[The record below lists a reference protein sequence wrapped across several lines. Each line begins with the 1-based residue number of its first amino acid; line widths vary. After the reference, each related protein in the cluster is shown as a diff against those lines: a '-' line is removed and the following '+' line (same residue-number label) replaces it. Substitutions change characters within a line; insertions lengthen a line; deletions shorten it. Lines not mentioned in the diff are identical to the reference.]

1 MTTPLTRSDSFIA
14 HAQRLLNSGCG
25 VIIVRTTEP
34 FRARSSIRT
43 LSAALAQPCWHWD
56 MIRGWYDSN
65 EATKKTIA
73 NTQGG
78 PTPFVAMAGNEMPAH
93 TVGVMLWPHPILK
106 QVPPAV
112 HQLAILCDA
121 LPVKTIKQGNEE
133 IPDRRC
139 LFLLTP
145 PEFDIPNEV
154 RDMIPILDF
163 SVPDREE
170 LRAVLSDSLASAESN
185 GRVPSFSKEDTDT
198 ILSVAAGLTELEAE
212 TAFSLALV
220 THATQLPNIKV
231 DDFCAVVSEAKV
243 DAVKRSDVLEIMPAG
258 SPDDIGGLENLKQ
271 WVAETAVCLSEEAR
285 EAGIDQ
291 PKGVFLAGPPGCLS
305 GDTVIHYR
313 RGKRNSSRPIPLKAL
328 YEKFN
333 GLAKKDRWDIN
344 MPTQLHSWDC
354 ENGVVGYNTV
364 VSVIEAGVKPCVRVT
379 TTQGDSIT
387 LTPDHPI
394 AVPVG
399 GFSPPSALSAG
410 DTILMRGDMKPRYTG
425 GKKLDARPERVTV
438 NVKYHPFGGIK
449 VVDGYNYT
457 RVHRARLV
465 IEALINQVS
474 YEQYV
479 HDLKTDPHSFIKYR
493 FMPSEFEC
501 HHIDGDTLND
511 TPSNIMV
518 CTKAE
523 HAREHGANEN
533 FNVEY
538 TRVAVIQSVESVGD
552 VMTYDVQMA
561 LPHDNFVA
569 DGFIVHNTGKSAS
582 AKAIAGVLRLP
593 LIKFDVSRVFSSLVG
608 SSEQRV
614 KSCLKLIESMAPCVA
629 LVDEVDKV
637 FNVNSGGGDSGV
649 GARVLGT
656 MLTFMQ
662 ESKAGV
668 FWVVTANRVSGLPPE
683 LLRKGRLD
691 ETFAVTVP
699 NEEERMAVLGIHL
712 RKRKHDPDT
721 IEKLDHAAAAS
732 NGFVPAELEAAV
744 NEALKYS
751 FVHKVPVT
759 GGLILEQLSQMK
771 PLSEAFA
778 EQFKEME
785 EWADNNAR
793 PASAARAAAARPA
806 RVVPARDGAAPAPT
820 GRRVRQ
826 LRNQG

>member
-1 MTTPLTRSDSFIA
+1 MTTPLTRSDSFMA

-34 FRARSSIRT
+34 FRARNSIRT
-43 LSAALAQPCWHWD
+43 LSSALSQPCWHWD

-65 EATKKTIA
+65 ESTKKTIA

-78 PTPFVAMAGNEMPAH
+78 PTPFVAMGSNDMPPHA
-93 TVGVMLWPHPILK
+93 VGVMLWPHPILK
-106 QVPPAV
+106 QVPQAV
-112 HQLAILCDA
+112 HQLAILCDS
-121 LPVKTIKQGNEE
+121 LPVKTIKQGSDE

-139 LFLLTP
+139 LFMLTP

-170 LRAVLSDSLASAESN
+170 LRSVLSDSLASAESN
-185 GRVPSFSKEDTDT
+185 GKIPSFNKEDTDT

-271 WVAETAVCLSEEAR
+271 WVAETAICLSEEAR

-291 PKGVFLAGPPGCLS
+291 PKGVFLAGPPG
-305 GDTVIHYR
+305 
-313 RGKRNSSRPIPLKAL
+313 
-328 YEKFN
+328 
-333 GLAKKDRWDIN
+333 
-344 MPTQLHSWDC
+344 
-354 ENGVVGYNTV
+354 
-364 VSVIEAGVKPCVRVT
+364 
-379 TTQGDSIT
+379 
-387 LTPDHPI
+387 
-394 AVPVG
+394 
-399 GFSPPSALSAG
+399 
-410 DTILMRGDMKPRYTG
+410 
-425 GKKLDARPERVTV
+425 
-438 NVKYHPFGGIK
+438 
-449 VVDGYNYT
+449 
-457 RVHRARLV
+457 
-465 IEALINQVS
+465 
-474 YEQYV
+474 
-479 HDLKTDPHSFIKYR
+479 
-493 FMPSEFEC
+493 
-501 HHIDGDTLND
+501 
-511 TPSNIMV
+511 
-518 CTKAE
+518 
-523 HAREHGANEN
+523 
-533 FNVEY
+533 
-538 TRVAVIQSVESVGD
+538 
-552 VMTYDVQMA
+552 
-561 LPHDNFVA
+561 
-569 DGFIVHNTGKSAS
+569 TGKSAS

-699 NEEERMAVLGIHL
+699 NEEERLAVLGIHL
-712 RKRKHDPDT
+712 RKRKHDPAT
-721 IEKLDHAAAAS
+721 IEGLEHAAAAS

-744 NEALKYS
+744 NEALKHG

-759 GGLILEQLSQMK
+759 GDLILEQLSQMK

-785 EWADNNAR
+785 QWADNNAR
-793 PASAARAAAARPA
+793 PASSARAAAARPT
-806 RVVPARDGAAPAPT
+806 RTVPQRDGAAPAPT
-820 GRRVRQ
+820 RNRRAIRT
-826 LRNQG
+826 QG

>member
-78 PTPFVAMAGNEMPAH
+78 PTPFVAMAGNDMPAH
-93 TVGVMLWPHPILK
+93 TVGIMLWPHPILK

-291 PKGVFLAGPPGCLS
+291 PKGVFLAGPPG
-305 GDTVIHYR
+305 
-313 RGKRNSSRPIPLKAL
+313 
-328 YEKFN
+328 
-333 GLAKKDRWDIN
+333 
-344 MPTQLHSWDC
+344 
-354 ENGVVGYNTV
+354 
-364 VSVIEAGVKPCVRVT
+364 
-379 TTQGDSIT
+379 
-387 LTPDHPI
+387 
-394 AVPVG
+394 
-399 GFSPPSALSAG
+399 
-410 DTILMRGDMKPRYTG
+410 
-425 GKKLDARPERVTV
+425 
-438 NVKYHPFGGIK
+438 
-449 VVDGYNYT
+449 
-457 RVHRARLV
+457 
-465 IEALINQVS
+465 
-474 YEQYV
+474 
-479 HDLKTDPHSFIKYR
+479 
-493 FMPSEFEC
+493 
-501 HHIDGDTLND
+501 
-511 TPSNIMV
+511 
-518 CTKAE
+518 
-523 HAREHGANEN
+523 
-533 FNVEY
+533 
-538 TRVAVIQSVESVGD
+538 
-552 VMTYDVQMA
+552 
-561 LPHDNFVA
+561 
-569 DGFIVHNTGKSAS
+569 TGKSAS

-759 GGLILEQLSQMK
+759 GDLILEQLSQMK

-820 GRRVRQ
+820 GRRVRP

>member
-78 PTPFVAMAGNEMPAH
+78 PTPFVAMAGNDMPAH

-121 LPVKTIKQGNEE
+121 LPVKTLKQGNEE

-271 WVAETAVCLSEEAR
+271 WVAETAICLSEEAR

-291 PKGVFLAGPPGCLS
+291 PKGVFLAGPPG
-305 GDTVIHYR
+305 
-313 RGKRNSSRPIPLKAL
+313 
-328 YEKFN
+328 
-333 GLAKKDRWDIN
+333 
-344 MPTQLHSWDC
+344 
-354 ENGVVGYNTV
+354 
-364 VSVIEAGVKPCVRVT
+364 
-379 TTQGDSIT
+379 
-387 LTPDHPI
+387 
-394 AVPVG
+394 
-399 GFSPPSALSAG
+399 
-410 DTILMRGDMKPRYTG
+410 
-425 GKKLDARPERVTV
+425 
-438 NVKYHPFGGIK
+438 
-449 VVDGYNYT
+449 
-457 RVHRARLV
+457 
-465 IEALINQVS
+465 
-474 YEQYV
+474 
-479 HDLKTDPHSFIKYR
+479 
-493 FMPSEFEC
+493 
-501 HHIDGDTLND
+501 
-511 TPSNIMV
+511 
-518 CTKAE
+518 
-523 HAREHGANEN
+523 
-533 FNVEY
+533 
-538 TRVAVIQSVESVGD
+538 
-552 VMTYDVQMA
+552 
-561 LPHDNFVA
+561 
-569 DGFIVHNTGKSAS
+569 TGKSAS

-759 GGLILEQLSQMK
+759 GDLILEQLSQMK

>member
-78 PTPFVAMAGNEMPAH
+78 PTPFVAMAGNDMPAH

-291 PKGVFLAGPPGCLS
+291 PKGVFLAGPPG
-305 GDTVIHYR
+305 
-313 RGKRNSSRPIPLKAL
+313 
-328 YEKFN
+328 
-333 GLAKKDRWDIN
+333 
-344 MPTQLHSWDC
+344 
-354 ENGVVGYNTV
+354 
-364 VSVIEAGVKPCVRVT
+364 
-379 TTQGDSIT
+379 
-387 LTPDHPI
+387 
-394 AVPVG
+394 
-399 GFSPPSALSAG
+399 
-410 DTILMRGDMKPRYTG
+410 
-425 GKKLDARPERVTV
+425 
-438 NVKYHPFGGIK
+438 
-449 VVDGYNYT
+449 
-457 RVHRARLV
+457 
-465 IEALINQVS
+465 
-474 YEQYV
+474 
-479 HDLKTDPHSFIKYR
+479 
-493 FMPSEFEC
+493 
-501 HHIDGDTLND
+501 
-511 TPSNIMV
+511 
-518 CTKAE
+518 
-523 HAREHGANEN
+523 
-533 FNVEY
+533 
-538 TRVAVIQSVESVGD
+538 
-552 VMTYDVQMA
+552 
-561 LPHDNFVA
+561 
-569 DGFIVHNTGKSAS
+569 TGKSAS

-759 GGLILEQLSQMK
+759 GDLILEQLSQMK